1 MRRRARR
8 SSRGSVAIPAASFLV
23 ESGERWA
30 ELEAVHLTG
39 RIEGVTDEAEMAR
52 IADALDAK
60 YAAFRTA
67 STEMSQATR
76 EHYTGRTYLRLVP
89 DERILSWDNRKLG
102 LG

>member
-1 MRRRARR
+1 M
-8 SSRGSVAIPAASFLV
+8 

-39 RIEGVTDEAEMAR
+39 RIETVTDEAEMAR
-52 IADALDAK
+52 INDALDDK

-67 STEMSQATR
+67 TTEMSQATR
-76 EHYTGRTYLRLVP
+76 DHYAGRTYLRLVP

-102 LG
+102 ISGDGS